1 MQKWFNNLNLLWTVV
16 VSVFLNISG
25 ISLIVFR
32 LNNHIPIGVGV
43 GLFLIVESIILIYK
57 KYFSTKSN
65 D

>member
-1 MQKWFNNLNLLWTVV
+1 MQKWFNNLNLLWTIVA
-16 VSVFLNISG
+16 SVFLNIFG

>member
-1 MQKWFNNLNLLWTVV
+1 MQKWFNNLNLLWTIV

-57 KYFSTKSN
+57 KFFSTKSN